1 MFCSKIQLS
10 KKIVKKNEL
19 KRKNNNLSHVHKAE
33 NTFIHKC
40 TKYSQSFKR

>member
-1 MFCSKIQLS
+1 MFCSKIRLS
-10 KKIVKKNEL
+10 KKIVKKKKNKL
-19 KRKNNNLSHVHKAE
+19 KRKKVHRAE

>member
-19 KRKNNNLSHVHKAE
+19 KRKKVHRAE

>member
-19 KRKNNNLSHVHKAE
+19 KRKKSTGLKTHLYTNVLSTVSPLK
-33 NTFIHKC
+33 
-40 TKYSQSFKR
+40 